1 MSTPS
6 AGEKGGIR
14 NLTKNPLGTKCFSKT
29 NVVQLGTQKLAFYV
43 LLRLFVVGRDEI
55 ITVGHEL
62 SQWLLVNL
70 VKLRETIK
78 KI

>member
-1 MSTPS
+1 MFSDVVKVWS
-6 AGEKGGIR
+6 R
-14 NLTKNPLGTKCFSKT
+14 LGT
-29 NVVQLGTQKLAFYV
+29 LKLAFYV

-55 ITVGHEL
+55 IAGGHEL

-70 VKLRETIK
+70 AKLWKTIK

>member
-1 MSTPS
+1 M
-6 AGEKGGIR
+6 
-14 NLTKNPLGTKCFSKT
+14 
-29 NVVQLGTQKLAFYV
+29 
-43 LLRLFVVGRDEI
+43 VGRDEI